1 MKVEV
6 EETCTDKQ
14 NSNAC
19 LQHSLSIE
27 DCKYRFNLAVEKNPI
42 IPIHLENPIIKS
54 KDIKHI
60 FSIKHA
66 EVVNR

>member
-1 MKVEV
+1 MHVYNTVFQLKIVN
-6 EETCTDKQ
+6 TD
-14 NSNAC
+14 
-19 LQHSLSIE
+19 SIWLW
-27 DCKYRFNLAVEKNPI
+27 KKTPI

>member
-27 DCKYRFNLAVEKNPI
+27 ESKYRFNLAVEKNPN
-42 IPIHLENPIIKS
+42 HSNPS
-54 KDIKHI
+54 WESYH
-60 FSIKHA
+60 
-66 EVVNR
+66 